1 VSFTV
6 DYFCFSAE
14 VICLTPYIK
23 CGTESVGFDNFTF
36 DAKLMN
42 FSFLTGFTSL
52 PNYALNDFA

>member
-1 VSFTV
+1 M
-6 DYFCFSAE
+6 
-14 VICLTPYIK
+14 PYIK